1 MIEVLKLRIND
12 AIEECEKHLVR
23 IQESFARINN
33 KFPLTIDAYRNLS
46 SDDVMAIDQFIY
58 RYTKLQDK
66 IGSSLIKNIC
76 IYLEGDDYTRTF
88 IDNLNI
94 LEKYGILNSMAEWD
108 ELREIRN
115 SLTHEYTNNAEQQ
128 VDMLN
133 NLVQYKELL
142 ITIFQKLKIVIK

>member
-23 IQESFARINN
+23 IQESFTRINN
-33 KFPLTIDAYRNLS
+33 KFPLTIDVYRNFS
-46 SDDVMAIDQFIY
+46 SNDVMAVDQFIY

-66 IGSSLIKNIC
+66 ISSSLIKNIC

-142 ITIFQKLKIVIK
+142 VAIFQKLKIVIK

>member
-46 SDDVMAIDQFIY
+46 SDDVMAVDQFIY

>member
-23 IQESFARINN
+23 IQESFTRINN
-33 KFPLTIDAYRNLS
+33 KFPLTIDVYRNFS
-46 SDDVMAIDQFIY
+46 SNDVMAVDQFIY

-142 ITIFQKLKIVIK
+142 VAIFQKLKIVIK